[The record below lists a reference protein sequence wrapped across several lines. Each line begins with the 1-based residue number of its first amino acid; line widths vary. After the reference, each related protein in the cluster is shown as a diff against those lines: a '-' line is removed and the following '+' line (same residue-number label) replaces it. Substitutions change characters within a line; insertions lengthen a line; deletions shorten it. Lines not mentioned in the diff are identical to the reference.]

1 MCASHVRRA
10 AVCAA
15 EARTPRGNPKRER
28 ALFPT
33 TRTCAFLKRGPWE
46 RRIFSRIQR
55 PPARCAGILQSLF
68 IISRRSRER
77 KKKER
82 SARRGQTI
90 VLQETLHHLK
100 PTRSRDAVA
109 APSRALPSTALTP
122 SPSLES
128 LFRTLP
134 SPRSPPAS
142 PFRRAK
148 RRRASPRP
156 SSAAARSLPASPAH
170 SCVAPSS
177 YRTRRPRLSYRALR
191 RDASDAREQTTCVS
205 RRRRARRRPLVRRSL
220 AEAGNAEAS
229 SILARR
235 RRLRVRPWGVAGS
248 VASAASAASASPPR
262 PPSRSPR
269 PRPVRRRGGRR
280 RARRAPS

>member
-15 EARTPRGNPKRER
+15 EARRPRGNPKRER

-46 RRIFSRIQR
+46 RRIFFRIQR
-55 PPARCAGILQSLF
+55 SPACAALF
-68 IISRRSRER
+68 IIISRRSWER
-77 KKKER
+77 KQKER
-82 SARRGQTI
+82 SARRGRTF

-100 PTRSRDAVA
+100 PTRSRGAVA

-148 RRRASPRP
+148 RRRAAPRP

-170 SCVAPSS
+170 SCVASRTAVSPPPSS
-177 YRTRRPRLSYRALR
+177 YRTRRPRLLVPRAPPR
-191 RDASDAREQTTCVS
+191 RVRRARTNDMCLSPPSRASASSRPPFLSRGWGT
-205 RRRRARRRPLVRRSL
+205 RRRRRSW
-220 AEAGNAEAS
+220 
-229 SILARR
+229 R
-235 RRLRVRPWGVAGS
+235 
-248 VASAASAASASPPR
+248 
-262 PPSRSPR
+262 
-269 PRPVRRRGGRR
+269 
-280 RARRAPS
+280 

>member
-170 SCVAPSS
+170 SCVASPLLVSHASS
-177 YRTRRPRLSYRALR
+177 SSPRTARSAVTRPTRANKR
-191 RDASDAREQTTCVS
+191 HV
-205 RRRRARRRPLVRRSL
+205 SL
-220 AEAGNAEAS
+220 AAVARVGVLS
-229 SILARR
+229 SA
-235 RRLRVRPWGVAGS
+235 VP
-248 VASAASAASASPPR
+248 
-262 PPSRSPR
+262 
-269 PRPVRRRGGRR
+269 
-280 RARRAPS
+280 